1 MTVDVRAAVAAERR
15 EQAELLA
22 GFTPA
27 LLVVDWSLRGTAPDG
42 TSVDMSGT
50 AADVVRRD
58 PDGTWRYL
66 VDNPFGTT

>member
-1 MTVDVRAAVAAERR
+1 MGLGVPMEARLRHAYVVDDI
-15 EQAELLA
+15 
-22 GFTPA
+22 A
-27 LLVVDWSLRGTAPDG
+27 LLVVDWSFRGTAPDG